1 MRDFRELKVW
11 QKAHQLAL
19 SVYKATRPFPREE
32 VYGLTGQMRRAC
44 TSIPAN
50 IVEGSGRGTD
60 PEVVRFLQIAM
71 GSAAELEYFLLLAR
85 DLGYLN
91 GTIHDHLASEVIQVR
106 RMLNLFI
113 QRLKANG

>member
-19 SVYKATRPFPREE
+19 SVYKATRPFPKEE

-50 IVEGSGRGTD
+50 IAEGSGRGTD
-60 PEVVRFLQIAM
+60 PEMVRFLQIAM
-71 GSAAELEYFLLLAR
+71 GSGAELEYFVLLAR
-85 DLGYLN
+85 DLDYLN
-91 GTIHDHLASEVIQVR
+91 GTIHDHLTNEVTQVK
-106 RMLNLFI
+106 RMLTVFI
-113 QRLKANG
+113 QKLKADG

>member
-19 SVYKATRPFPREE
+19 SVYKATRSFPREE

-50 IVEGSGRGTD
+50 IAEGSGRGTD
-60 PEVVRFLQIAM
+60 PEMVRFLRIAM
-71 GSAAELEYFLLLAR
+71 GSAAELEYFVLLAR

-106 RMLNLFI
+106 RMLSSFI

>member
-19 SVYKATRPFPREE
+19 SVYKATRRFPKEE
-32 VYGLTGQMRRAC
+32 VYGLTGQMRRAA

-50 IVEGSGRGTD
+50 IAEGSGRGTD
-60 PEVVRFLQIAM
+60 PEMVRFLQIAM

-85 DLGYLN
+85 DLTYLDE
-91 GTIHDHLASEVIQVR
+91 TAYAQLADEVTQVK
-106 RMLNLFI
+106 RMLTSFI
-113 QRLKANG
+113 QKLKAEG

>member
-11 QKAHQLAL
+11 QRAHQLAL
-19 SVYKATRPFPREE
+19 SVCKNTRSFPKDE

-50 IVEGSGRGTD
+50 IAEGGGRGTD
-60 PEVVRFLQIAM
+60 PEMVRFLRIAM
-71 GSAAELEYFLLLAR
+71 GSAAELEYLLLLAR

-91 GTIHDHLASEVIQVR
+91 GTIHDHMASEVMQVR
-106 RMLNLFI
+106 RMLTSFI